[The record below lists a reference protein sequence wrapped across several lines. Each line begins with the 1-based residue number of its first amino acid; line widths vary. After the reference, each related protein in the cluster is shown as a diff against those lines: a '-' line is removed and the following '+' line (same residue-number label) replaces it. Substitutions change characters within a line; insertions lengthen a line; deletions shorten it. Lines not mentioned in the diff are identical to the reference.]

1 MADKGVVPPS
11 KLGDMATTTKLVD
24 QLETGVREVADYFRN
39 LEPIAAKTV
48 PITPSEHPG
57 GRPWTPK
64 DHLAHLVARERDFL
78 EIARRLVAREP
89 NPLRLER
96 RGSTDQERA
105 AYVHRE
111 NQLNIED
118 RRDLALTDLLEELL
132 HLRAQLVS
140 LVVPL
145 SPEDLTRA
153 ITVALGQQVPAHA
166 LLGSSDRHAKA
177 HIQLLRAAA
186 PQPKWSRS

>member
-1 MADKGVVPPS
+1 MA
-11 KLGDMATTTKLVD
+11 TTKLVD
-24 QLETGVREVADYFRN
+24 QLETGITEVADYFRS
-39 LEPIAAKTV
+39 LEPIAATTV

-78 EIARRLVAREP
+78 EIALRVVASEP
-89 NPLRLER
+89 NPLRLEH
-96 RGSTDQERA
+96 RGSTAQDRA

-111 NQLNIED
+111 NQVNVED
-118 RRDLALTDLLEELL
+118 RREATLTDLLGELL
-132 HLRAQLVS
+132 DLRSQLVS
-140 LVVPL
+140 IVMTL

-153 ITVALGQQVPAHA
+153 ITTEPGQEVPAHT

-177 HIQLLRAAA
+177 HIKLLWAATHRPA
-186 PQPKWSRS
+186 RGTDSWRDEGFA